1 MFINEKLGMLNQIKK
16 GYDDAKLLF
25 NQGKSNDDGQK
36 LKSNVDEL
44 TQAIQS
50 EQSRFDGDDRSTPV
64 VIEKVLDYEN
74 LAKQGIYDVDLGY
87 PIHIY
92 HRV

>member
-1 MFINEKLGMLNQIKK
+1 MLNQIKK

-74 LAKQGIYDVDLGY
+74 LAKPGIYDVDLGY